1 MNERTKIRLLVIGL
15 SIVLATACAKGQT
28 FKMFIKITE
37 SDSVRHNAT
46 KYIVNILD
54 YTQDTTYN
62 YVVSS
67 NYTLFFEY
75 DHIYKISISSYNT
88 SSYEYYLIN
97 TGPKKNYLMNLIIPL
112 NNSIFETVSKFI
124 YYSKANDR
132 YFIDKI

>member
-46 KYIVNILD
+46 KYVVNILD

>member
-37 SDSVRHNAT
+37 SDSIRHNAT
-46 KYIVNILD
+46 KYVVNILD

-75 DHIYKISISSYNT
+75 DHIYKISVSSYNT
-88 SSYEYYLIN
+88 NSYEYYLIN
-97 TGPKKNYLMNLIIPL
+97 NGPKKNYLMNLIIPL
-112 NNSIFETVSKFI
+112 NNVIFETVNKFI

>member
-1 MNERTKIRLLVIGL
+1 
-15 SIVLATACAKGQT
+15 
-28 FKMFIKITE
+28 MFIKITE

-88 SSYEYYLIN
+88 NSYEYYLIN
-97 TGPKKNYLMNLIIPL
+97 NGPKKNYLMNLIIPL
-112 NNSIFETVSKFI
+112 NNVIFETINKFI

>member
-46 KYIVNILD
+46 KYVVNILD

-88 SSYEYYLIN
+88 NSYEYYLVN
-97 TGPKKNYLMNLIIPL
+97 NGPKKNYLMNLIIPL
-112 NNSIFETVSKFI
+112 NNVIFETISKFI

>member
-46 KYIVNILD
+46 KYVVNILD

-88 SSYEYYLIN
+88 NSYEYYLIN

>member
-112 NNSIFETVSKFI
+112 NNSIFETISKFI